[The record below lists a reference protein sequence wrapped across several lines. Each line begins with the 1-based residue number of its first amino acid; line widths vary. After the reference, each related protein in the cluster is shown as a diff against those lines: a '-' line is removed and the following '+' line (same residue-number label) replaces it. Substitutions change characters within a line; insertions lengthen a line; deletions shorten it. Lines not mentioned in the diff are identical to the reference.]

1 PRSPCRRRHR
11 SGAAAMSDTR
21 TCIVAEDETLL
32 RHALVAELGRAWP
45 ALQVVAECE
54 DGASAVEA
62 LAEHTPDVAFLDIRM
77 PGLTG
82 LEVAALA
89 AEASP
94 RTKIV
99 FVTAYDQYAIDAFER
114 GAIDYLLKPVKPE
127 RLDAT
132 VARLQAQD
140 NSQDA
145 ASLAALLDKLGA
157 LPNAAGPGTKVG
169 LVTGDEQYAIDA
181 FERGAIDY
189 LLKPVKPERLDAT
202 VARLQAQD
210 NSQDAASLAALLD
223 KLGALPNAAGAAEPL
238 TWLTAS
244 AGRETRLVLVDD
256 VAYFRADH
264 KYTTV
269 VTAEGE
275 ALLRTPL
282 RELLP
287 RLDPA
292 HFKQIHRS
300 TIVNLKAIA

>member
-1 PRSPCRRRHR
+1 
-11 SGAAAMSDTR
+11 MSDAIR
-21 TCIVAEDETLL
+21 TCIVAEDEALL
-32 RHALVAELGRAWP
+32 RDALVAELKRAWP
-45 ALQVVAECE
+45 ALRIVAECE

-62 LAEHTPDVAFLDIRM
+62 LAEHQPDIAFLDIRM

-82 LEVAALA
+82 LEVANA
-89 AEASP
+89 AADASP
-94 RTKIV
+94 RTRIV

-140 NSQDA
+140 TLPDA
-145 ASLAALLDKLGA
+145 ATLAALLDKLGA
-157 LPNAAGPGTKVG
+157 MPDPAGSP
-169 LVTGDEQYAIDA
+169 
-181 FERGAIDY
+181 
-189 LLKPVKPERLDAT
+189 
-202 VARLQAQD
+202 
-210 NSQDAASLAALLD
+210 
-223 KLGALPNAAGAAEPL
+223 EPL

-244 AGRETRLVLVDD
+244 AGRETRLVLVDE
-256 VAYFRADH
+256 VIYFHADQ

-269 VTAEGE
+269 VTADGE

-292 HFKQIHRS
+292 TFKQIHRS
-300 TIVNLKAIA
+300 TIVNLKAVAGILRDDSGRGTLRLKQRTETLAVSQPFMALFKQM

>member
-1 PRSPCRRRHR
+1 
-11 SGAAAMSDTR
+11 MSDVR
-21 TCIVAEDETLL
+21 TCIVAEDESIL
-32 RHALVAELGRAWP
+32 RHSLVAELKRAWP
-45 ALQVVAECE
+45 QLSVVAECE
-54 DGASAVEA
+54 EGASAVEA

-94 RTKIV
+94 NTQIV

-127 RLDAT
+127 RLEAT
-132 VARLQAQD
+132 VALLQARD
-140 NSQDA
+140 ALPDA
-145 ASLAALLDKLGA
+145 ASLASLLDKLGA
-157 LPNAAGPGTKVG
+157 RP
-169 LVTGDEQYAIDA
+169 
-181 FERGAIDY
+181 
-189 LLKPVKPERLDAT
+189 
-202 VARLQAQD
+202 
-210 NSQDAASLAALLD
+210 S
-223 KLGALPNAAGAAEPL
+223 AAGAVEPL

-244 AGRETRLVLVDD
+244 AGRETRLILVDD

-269 VTAEGE
+269 VTADGE

-287 RLDPA
+287 RLDNA

-300 TIVNLKAIA
+300 TIVNLKAIAGIVRDDSGRGTVRLRQRSETLTVSQPFMALFKHM